1 MVFLHSATKGYTSD
15 FKLYTARA
23 GSICAITITPRAKLS
38 DAEPVSSRNSI
49 TQTKPVKK
57 RNFASTPERGLVP
70 ESASPIGW
78 APPFKLLVI
87 FWQKNLPLFAKKINS
102 MFRIA
107 GASAL
112 RSVLRSRSSLPASR
126 LVSGRIHATL
136 SSQLTSKHHLKPTS
150 SHPPSLLLAAA
161 ACFCS
166 FLFALFALFALLLAG
181 AYGKGD
187 GREWHCSPRLSGRC
201 LVLRQGSARW

>member
-1 MVFLHSATKGYTSD
+1 MYGQLAESSSLLGGKMVFLHSATKGYTSD

-78 APPFKLLVI
+78 APPFKLLV
-87 FWQKNLPLFAKKINS
+87 FFLAKK
-102 MFRIA
+102 
-107 GASAL
+107 
-112 RSVLRSRSSLPASR
+112 SSS
-126 LVSGRIHATL
+126 
-136 SSQLTSKHHLKPTS
+136 
-150 SHPPSLLLAAA
+150 
-161 ACFCS
+161 FC
-166 FLFALFALFALLLAG
+166 
-181 AYGKGD
+181 
-187 GREWHCSPRLSGRC
+187 
-201 LVLRQGSARW
+201 